1 MAGGRSAA
9 PLRPRAEPA
18 TDPRIAPFLDQLR
31 ARSLSPATLRSY
43 RSAVE
48 RFLAWCDA
56 EHIDW
61 RSPERRD
68 LRRYIAALGTSG
80 RRATVQQRLA
90 ALGTF
95 YRFWVREGSVPRDP
109 LHALARPQ
117 RERRLPD
124 VLSTDQ
130 VVGLIEVA
138 AAGERRELALRDT
151 ALVELLYGAG
161 LRIAEL
167 VAIGIDDI
175 NLDRGEARVTGKGDK
190 ERVVLFG
197 TPCIAALGGYVR
209 EARPVLAAHAS
220 GRPTTALFLNRNGTP
235 LGERGARARLDSIA
249 KRAGLPEA
257 FHPHT
262 LRHSFA
268 THLLDGG
275 ADLRVVQELLGHESL
290 ATTQVYTHVSTA
302 RLRGLYGA
310 AHPRARRSGGAR

>member
-1 MAGGRSAA
+1 MAGGRRAA
-9 PLRPRAEPA
+9 PLPRRATPV
-18 TDPRIAPFLDQLR
+18 TDPRTAPFLDQLR
-31 ARSLSPATLRSY
+31 ARSLSTATLRSY
-43 RSAVE
+43 QSVVE
-48 RFLAWCDA
+48 RYLSWCDA
-56 EHIDW
+56 ERIDW
-61 RSPERRD
+61 RTPDRND
-68 LRRYIAALGTSG
+68 LRRYIAALGTAG
-80 RRATVQQRLA
+80 RRSTVQQRLA

-95 YRFWVREGSVPRDP
+95 YRFWVREGSVARDP

-124 VLSTDQ
+124 VLSADQ
-130 VVGLIEVA
+130 VVALIEMA
-138 AAGERRELALRDT
+138 AAGESPALALRDT

-167 VAIGIDDI
+167 VAIEIDDI
-175 NLDRGEARVTGKGDK
+175 SLDRGEARVTGKGDK

-197 TPCIAALGGYVR
+197 APCVAALERYAR
-209 EARPVLAAHAS
+209 DARPVLAANAS
-220 GRPTTALFLNRNGTP
+220 GRPATALFLNRNGGA
-235 LGERGARARLDSIA
+235 LGERGARARLDAIA
-249 KRAGLPEA
+249 KRAGLPAA

-302 RLRGLYGA
+302 RLRGLYSA